1 MFDAKEYAVGEYD
14 EGGMIAGME
23 QDFERLIE
31 EKDNEIDMLRDELKT
46 VKEAYANLEKSVR
59 QGIKKAVLGML

>member
-31 EKDNEIDMLRDELKT
+31 EKDKRIQELENEIDLLKSNLSDLEIINQKLRSE
-46 VKEAYANLEKSVR
+46 
-59 QGIKKAVLGML
+59 